1 MGIELNSSR
10 LRFGPIA
17 VAAAV
22 LGLALGLAMPV
33 SPVAAGVQSDATAA
47 APAKQALPSEAAK
60 TDGVI
65 VVAGKDKNKNWTR
78 ATIRTGTSKNWN
90 NKKVVV
96 VRPYRKWNR
105 RPYYGTVIGGVAL
118 GTILG
123 AAAYSAAAPA
133 PNTCWYW
140 ADPSMTRGYWDY
152 C

>member
-1 MGIELNSSR
+1 MGNELNSTRPR
-10 LRFGPIA
+10 LGPVA
-17 VAAAV
+17 VAAAM
-22 LGLALGLAMPV
+22 LGLALGFAMPV

-65 VVAGKDKNKNWTR
+65 VVAGKDKNKHNNKNWNN
-78 ATIRTGTSKNWN
+78 KNWN

-96 VRPYRKWNR
+96 VRPYRKWNKS
-105 RPYYGTVIGGVAL
+105 PYYGTVIGGVAL

-123 AAAYSAAAPA
+123 AAAYSAVAPA

-140 ADPSMTRGYWDY
+140 ADPTMTRGYWDY

>member
-1 MGIELNSSR
+1 MGNELNSTR
-10 LRFGPIA
+10 LRLGPVA
-17 VAAAV
+17 VAAAM
-22 LGLALGLAMPV
+22 LGLALGFAMPV
-33 SPVAAGVQSDATAA
+33 SPVAAGVPSEATAA

-65 VVAGKDKNKNWTR
+65 VVAGKDKNKNWHNNKNWNN
-78 ATIRTGTSKNWN
+78 KNWN

-96 VRPYRKWNR
+96 VRPYRKWNK

-140 ADPSMTRGYWDY
+140 ADPTMTRGYWDY

>member
-1 MGIELNSSR
+1 MGNELNSTR

-65 VVAGKDKNKNWTR
+65 VVAGKDKNNKNWHNNKNWNN
-78 ATIRTGTSKNWN
+78 KNWN

-133 PNTCWYW
+133 PSTCWYW

>member
-1 MGIELNSSR
+1 MGNELNSTR

-17 VAAAV
+17 VVAAA
-22 LGLALGLAMPV
+22 LGLALGFAMPV
-33 SPVAAGVQSDATAA
+33 SPVAAGVQSNATAA

-65 VVAGKDKNKNWTR
+65 VVAGKDKNNKNWHNNKNWNN
-78 ATIRTGTSKNWN
+78 KNWN

-96 VRPYRKWNR
+96 VRPYRKWNK
-105 RPYYGTVIGGVAL
+105 RPYYGTVIVGVAL

-123 AAAYSAAAPA
+123 AAAYSAVAPA

>member
-1 MGIELNSSR
+1 MGNELNSTR

-22 LGLALGLAMPV
+22 LGLALGLAMPI
-33 SPVAAGVQSDATAA
+33 SPVTAGVQSDATAA
-47 APAKQALPSEAAK
+47 KQALPSEAAE
-60 TDGVI
+60 TDGVM
-65 VVAGKDKNKNWTR
+65 VVAGKDKNNKNWHNNKNWNN
-78 ATIRTGTSKNWN
+78 KNWN

-96 VRPYRKWNR
+96 VRPWNR

-133 PNTCWYW
+133 PSTFGTG
-140 ADPSMTRGYWDY
+140 PILQ
-152 C
+152 

>member
-1 MGIELNSSR
+1 MGNELNSTR

-17 VAAAV
+17 VVAA
-22 LGLALGLAMPV
+22 ALGLAMPV
-33 SPVAAGVQSDATAA
+33 SAVAAGVQSNATAA
-47 APAKQALPSEAAK
+47 ARAKQALPSEAAK
-60 TDGVI
+60 TEGVI
-65 VVAGKDKNKNWTR
+65 VVAGKDKNWHNNKNWNN
-78 ATIRTGTSKNWN
+78 KNWN

-96 VRPYRKWNR
+96 VRPYRKWNK

-123 AAAYSAAAPA
+123 AAAYSAVAPA

>member
-1 MGIELNSSR
+1 MGNELNSTR

-65 VVAGKDKNKNWTR
+65 VVAGKDKNNKNWHNN
-78 ATIRTGTSKNWN
+78 KNWN
-90 NKKVVV
+90 NKNWNNKNVVV
-96 VRPYRKWNR
+96 VRPYRHWNKR
-105 RPYYGTVIGGVAL
+105 NYYGTVIGGVAL

-123 AAAYSAAAPA
+123 AAAYSAVAPA
-133 PNTCWYW
+133 PNLCWYW
-140 ADPSMTRGYWDY
+140 ADPTMTQGYWDY